1 MEEDFFKNLLNEIMS
16 DMTPYLKCNEIQQMI
31 NFCKE
36 NYDNWK
42 ETKLE
47 YSIQISDDTELQFD
61 VNSIEYDE
69 KENLLLFDSTGVEED
84 KILTVYDLEKF
95 LDFLREEHEGWADA
109 ILICNNDIMI
119 DEKTNE
125 FPLSTYLDEEDNVLS
140 FIL

>member
-1 MEEDFFKNLLNEIMS
+1 MEEDFFKDLLNEIMS
-16 DMTPYLKCNEIQQMI
+16 DMTSYLKCNEIQQMI

-42 ETKLE
+42 DTKLE

-69 KENLLLFDSTGVEED
+69 KENLLLFDSTGLEED
-84 KILTVYDLEKF
+84 KILTIYDLEKF
-95 LDFLREEHEGWADA
+95 LDFLREEHENWPDA
-109 ILICNNDIMI
+109 ILICNNDILI